1 MIRDGVGEMIM
12 QGHVHL
18 ESLRTDV
25 PVLCLDA
32 VALCKGRLHV
42 SIWFYIR
49 ISNRRIAMKLNTD
62 PVASKLP
69 PLAMARGAFRQERK
83 LAIPRILHMKLSAA
97 SNFIEAPPQT
107 ECNYCLAIGRSP
119 GTSAPPI
126 ACEDVVRIRSGW
138 WYELSRPAPDHMS

>member
-1 MIRDGVGEMIM
+1 MRNGVGEMTVEC
-12 QGHVHL
+12 HVHL

-25 PVLCLDA
+25 AVLCLDA
-32 VALCKGRLHV
+32 VALCKERLHL

-69 PLAMARGAFRQERK
+69 PLAVRQEPK

-97 SNFIEAPPQT
+97 SNFIDAPPQT
-107 ECNYCLAIGRSP
+107 ECKILSCHWKVARHIC
-119 GTSAPPI
+119 TSDRLRGCRP
-126 ACEDVVRIRSGW
+126 DTVWVVV
-138 WYELSRPAPDHMS
+138 